1 MNQDM
6 SPTMEEVKKNFQIQ
20 LESFEGPLDLL
31 LALIQKNEMD
41 IFNISIARIT
51 EDYLEYMKIVQTLD
65 LDVAGDYLVI
75 AATLVLMKS
84 RALLPT
90 ETPEQEEEE
99 EEDPEL
105 LMRRI
110 EEYKQY
116 QSAAEVLR
124 EKEQVQ
130 KQQFYRE
137 SKSSEDLGETI
148 EFYDLNIYDLF
159 SNCSVIIEAFDLAET
174 KKMLIETVLTQLP
187 ETHIISGSGMAGW
200 GKTNEIRQRK
210 IEKLYLC
217 GDEKSE
223 ISDENPPLAPRVGI
237 VANMQANICLE
248 ILLEMKE

>member
-1 MNQDM
+1 
-6 SPTMEEVKKNFQIQ
+6 MEEVKKNFQIQ

-41 IFNISIARIT
+41 IFNVSVAQIT

-65 LDVAGDYLVI
+65 LDVAGDFLVI
-75 AATLVLMKS
+75 GATLVLMKS

-159 SNCSVIIEAFDLAET
+159 SAFKQIITEIGQTQPTPIYDEDWTVDEKMVELGELIQKGGRGNLSDHL
-174 KKMLIETVLTQLP
+174 KKM
-187 ETHIISGSGMAGW
+187 
-200 GKTNEIRQRK
+200 KNK
-210 IEKLYLC
+210 IEIIVTFLALLELIRMKRVVARQAGVH
-217 GDEKSE
+217 GD
-223 ISDENPPLAPRVGI
+223 IWIMRQNPKK
-237 VANMQANICLE
+237 VANGTVE
-248 ILLEMKE
+248 S